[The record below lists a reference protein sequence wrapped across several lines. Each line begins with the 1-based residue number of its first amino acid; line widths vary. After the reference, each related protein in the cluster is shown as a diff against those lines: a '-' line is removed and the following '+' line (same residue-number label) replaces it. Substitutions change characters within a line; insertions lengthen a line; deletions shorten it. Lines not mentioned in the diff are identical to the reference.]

1 MGGVD
6 MSMSSGQIGSHSAS
20 GDALCS
26 MKVLQY
32 YLWCRY
38 YNMAMFH
45 HKVGALSSAKI
56 EQSFGKRNPVYEGVQ
71 MLSQKYKGVPYI
83 TAKPKGVGYENTTK
97 GKEESSST
105 TQGKEKEE
113 VSETEKGVEKV
124 EKVEVGVK

>member
-45 HKVGALSSAKI
+45 HKVGVLSSTKI

-83 TAKPKGVGYENTTK
+83 TAKPKGVNYEKKVIETA
-97 GKEESSST
+97 GKEEVDVEAV
-105 TQGKEKEE
+105 GGKEE
-113 VSETEKGVEKV
+113 VVGDEK
-124 EKVEVGVK
+124 